1 MSERDRLSAV
11 VSHPVFQSNPLQ
23 AIRNHLA
30 QTLPQEAAPTPARG
44 AQKQKQKR
52 LTPQQRKQLKFTRQN
67 REREKQSGGMAVD
80 A

>member
-44 AQKQKQKR
+44 AQKQKR